1 MDEIRCPDLYCHH
14 DRHNNPSRPANDATS
29 KVTSNIFGSSKPVA
43 VNEIP
48 VVVTEK
54 SNPKCKGFVKAI
66 FLIINL
72 GLMIMMSATGALGI
86 RNSSSITDSST
97 IIVGL
102 YMILFSGMLATFEII
117 QIYPCSLIDLLYK
130 KNFGFLYGL
139 MGKSGFTV
147 FMAVLSFGIPDPAQM
162 ALATGEDGSTYLSR
176 IFI

>member
-1 MDEIRCPDLYCHH
+1 MQLVDSNFSPFEVDLILYVV
-14 DRHNNPSRPANDATS
+14 RINNPSRPNDPASKATTNSSGNS
-29 KVTSNIFGSSKPVA
+29 KNAT
-43 VNEIP
+43 VNESP
-48 VVVTEK
+48 LVVEK

-86 RNSSSITDSST
+86 KNSSSITDSST

-117 QIYPCSLIDLLYK
+117 QIYPCSLIDILYK

-147 FMAVLSFGIPDPAQM
+147 FMAVLSFGIPDPAQL
-162 ALATGEDGSTYLSR
+162 AVATGKNGSTL
-176 IFI
+176 